1 MKRAF
6 SSVISTTNS
15 PIGMVAAP
23 ISGYLEFYNFM
34 LIIPK
39 FNVIQK
45 IYTPEGAADI
55 KFWDWKMRNFSAGFI
70 IFLSHGPF
78 YRVVYAQLRK
88 ARMVCASPSKQFL
101 YQL

>member
-1 MKRAF
+1 MKRAILILYSVF
-6 SSVISTTNS
+6 LLVSIIFAQEFHFTSVISTTNS

-23 ISGYLEFYNFM
+23 VSGYLEFYNFM

-55 KFWDWKMRNFSAGFI
+55 KFGDWKMRNFSAGFI
-70 IFLSHGPF
+70 IF
-78 YRVVYAQLRK
+78 
-88 ARMVCASPSKQFL
+88 
-101 YQL
+101 